1 MAIVHPLPRAADGHR
16 RLRLDSPVD
25 QHHVGELDVS
35 TKDEVDNAITHAQAA
50 QTAWAARPVKER
62 ADIVRGAVDQLVARR
77 DEIIDTLQAETGKP
91 RAEALAI
98 EIVPA
103 CDFLNHWSSRA
114 HKVLRDERR
123 KVHGYIRPLK
133 KLRIHYQP
141 LGVVG
146 VITPWNAPFVLS
158 LNPVAQALLAGNAV
172 ILKPSE
178 MTPRSAEWAVRILH
192 AAGVPEDL
200 VQVVHG
206 DGETGAAL
214 VEGQV
219 DKISFTGSVGTG
231 RTIATRCAERL
242 IPSTMELGG
251 KDAMIVCAD
260 ADLERAANGAV
271 YLSMFNTGQVCLSVE
286 RIYVVDEIA
295 DEFTRLVREKAAA
308 VTYGAGDTDMG
319 PLFSDRQIDVVVQ
332 HVADAKGKGAEIAV
346 GGSRGSDEGLYFQ
359 PTVIVGAAH
368 EMDVMKEE
376 TFGPVAAIMRV
387 RDEDEAVHRANDS
400 NYGLG
405 GSVFTKDVKKAQRI
419 AARLKTGS
427 VMHNDATVIYGVT
440 EAPFGGRKDS
450 GLGQINGPDSLRGFT
465 HPQPLL
471 LNRWPLKKESLW
483 YPYTDKVVRNL
494 ESIVRYGFGNRIMR
508 RFMS

>member
-1 MAIVHPLPRAADGHR
+1 MAIAHPHPDASDGHR

-25 QHHVGELDVS
+25 QHSLGELDIS
-35 TKDEVDNAITHAQAA
+35 TAEEVRGALARARAAQA
-50 QTAWAARPVKER
+50 AWAARPVRER
-62 ADIVRGAVDQLVARR
+62 AAIVRGAVDELVAHRE
-77 DEIIDTLQAETGKP
+77 EIISTLRSETGKP
-91 RAEALAI
+91 RAEALGI

-114 HKVLRDERR
+114 PRTLRDERR
-123 KVHGYIRPLK
+123 RVHGYIRPLK

-172 ILKPSE
+172 VLKPSE
-178 MTPRSAEWAVRILH
+178 KTPRSAEWAVRILH

-200 VQVVHG
+200 LQLVHG

-219 DKISFTGSVGTG
+219 DKVSFTGSVSTG
-231 RTIATRCAERL
+231 RAIAARCAQRL
-242 IPSTMELGG
+242 IPNTLELGG
-251 KDAMIVCAD
+251 KDAMIICAD

-286 RIYVVDEIA
+286 RIYVVEEVA
-295 DEFTRLVREKAAA
+295 EEFTRLVREKAAA
-308 VTYGAGDTDMG
+308 VTCGVGDTDMG
-319 PLFSDRQIDVVVQ
+319 PLFADRQIDVVHR
-332 HVADAKGKGAEIAV
+332 HVEDARERGAAIAV
-346 GGSRGSDEGLYFQ
+346 GGSRGPGAGLYYR
-359 PTVIVGAAH
+359 PTVITGAEQDMA
-368 EMDVMKEE
+368 VMREE

-387 RDEDEAVHRANDS
+387 ADEDEAVRRANDS
-400 NYGLG
+400 DYGLG
-405 GSVFTKDVKKAQRI
+405 GSVFTRDATKARRI
-419 AARLKTGS
+419 AARLVTGS
-427 VMHNDATVIYGVT
+427 VTHNDAAVIYGVA

-450 GLGQINGPDSLRGFT
+450 GVGQINGTDSLRGFT

-471 LNRWPLKKESLW
+471 LNRWPLKKESIW

-494 ESIVRYGFGNRIMR
+494 EGMVRYGFGSRIMR
-508 RFMS
+508 RLLS

>member
-1 MAIVHPLPRAADGHR
+1 MAIVHPLPSAADGHR

-25 QHHVGELDVS
+25 QHCLGELDVS
-35 TKDEVDNAITHAQAA
+35 TKDEVDGALARARAAQA
-50 QTAWAARPVKER
+50 AWAARPVKER
-62 ADIVRGAVDQLVARR
+62 ANIVRAAVDELVSRR
-77 DEIIDTLQAETGKP
+77 EDIISTLRAETGKP

-103 CDFLNHWSSRA
+103 CDFLNHWSARA
-114 HKVLRDERR
+114 HGVLRDERR

-172 ILKPSE
+172 VLKPSE

-200 VQVVHG
+200 LQIVHG

-214 VEGQV
+214 VEGRV

-231 RTIATRCAERL
+231 RSIAARCAQRL
-242 IPSTMELGG
+242 LPNTLELGG

-286 RIYVVDEIA
+286 RIYVVDEVA

-308 VTYGAGDTDMG
+308 VTYGDGNVDMG
-319 PLFSDRQIDVVVQ
+319 PLFSDRQIDVVAR
-332 HVADAKGKGAEIAV
+332 HVADAENRGASVVV
-346 GGSRGSDEGLYFQ
+346 GGSRGPGEGLYFQ
-359 PTVIVGAAH
+359 PTVITGAAQD
-368 EMDVMKEE
+368 MDVMREE

-387 RDEDEAVHRANDS
+387 RDEDEAIRRANDS

-405 GSVFTKDVKKAQRI
+405 GSVFTKDSKKVRRI
-419 AARLKTGS
+419 AARLTTGS
-427 VMHNDATVIYGVT
+427 VMHNDAAVIYGVT

-450 GLGQINGPDSLRGFT
+450 GVGQINGTDSLRGFT
-465 HPQPLL
+465 HAQPLL
-471 LNRWPLKKESLW
+471 LNRWPLKKESVW
-483 YPYTDKVVRNL
+483 YPYTEKSVGNL
-494 ESIVRYGFGNRIMR
+494 EQMVRHGFGNRILR

>member
-1 MAIVHPLPRAADGHR
+1 MAIVHPLPTAADGRR

-25 QHHVGELDVS
+25 QHSLGELDVS
-35 TKDEVDNAITHAQAA
+35 TKDEVDDAILRARAA
-50 QTAWAARPVKER
+50 QSAWAARPIKER
-62 ADIVRGAVDQLVARR
+62 AAIVRSAVDELVARR
-77 DEIIDTLQAETGKP
+77 NEIIETLQSETGKP
-91 RAEALAI
+91 RAEALAV

-114 HKVLRDERR
+114 PRSLRDERR

-158 LNPVAQALLAGNAV
+158 LNPVAQALLAGNGV
-172 ILKPSE
+172 VLKPSE
-178 MTPRSAEWAVRILH
+178 MTPRSAESAVRILH

-231 RTIATRCAERL
+231 RKIAARCAERL
-242 IPSTMELGG
+242 VPSVMELGG

-286 RIYVVDEIA
+286 RIYVADEVA

-308 VTYGAGDTDMG
+308 VTYGEGNTDMG
-319 PLFSDRQIDVVVQ
+319 PLFSDRQIDVVAR
-332 HVADAKGKGAEIAV
+332 HVADATDKGAEVVV
-346 GGSRGSDEGLYFQ
+346 GGSRESGKGLYFQ
-359 PTVIVGAAH
+359 PTVIVGAAP
-368 EMDVMKEE
+368 EMDIMKEE

-387 RDEDEAVHRANDS
+387 RNEEEAIRRANES
-400 NYGLG
+400 SYGLG
-405 GSVFTKDVKKAQRI
+405 GSVFTKDANKARRI
-419 AARLKTGS
+419 ATRLTTGS
-427 VMHNDATVIYGVT
+427 VMHNDATVIYGVA

-450 GLGQINGPDSLRGFT
+450 GLGQINGVDSLRGFT
-465 HPQPLL
+465 HAQPLL
-471 LNRWPLKKESLW
+471 LNRWAQKKESLW
-483 YPYTDKVVRNL
+483 YPYTDKDVRNL
-494 ESIVRYGFGNRIMR
+494 DSMVRFAFGNRILR

>member
-1 MAIVHPLPRAADGHR
+1 MAIATPLPQAADGRR

-25 QHHVGELDVS
+25 QQCVGELDVS
-35 TKDEVDNAITHAQAA
+35 TKDEVDDALTRARAA
-50 QTAWAARPVKER
+50 QVAWAARPIQER
-62 ADIVRGAVDQLVARR
+62 ADIVRSAVDELVARR
-77 DEIIDTLQAETGKP
+77 EEIISTLQAETGKP
-91 RAEALAI
+91 KAEALAI

-158 LNPVAQALLAGNAV
+158 LNPVVQALLAGNAV
-172 ILKPSE
+172 VLKPSE
-178 MTPRSAEWAVRILH
+178 MTPRSAEWAAHVLH

-200 VQVVHG
+200 LQVVHG
-206 DGETGAAL
+206 DGETGSAL
-214 VEGQV
+214 VDGQV
-219 DKISFTGSVGTG
+219 DKISFTGSVSTG
-231 RTIATRCAERL
+231 RAIAARCAHRL
-242 IPSTMELGG
+242 IPNTLELGG

-286 RIYVVDEIA
+286 RIYVVDEVA

-308 VTYGAGDTDMG
+308 VSYGTGGRDMG
-319 PLFSDRQIDVVVQ
+319 PLFSDRQIDVLTQ
-332 HVADAKGKGAEIAV
+332 HVQDAKDRGASVVV
-346 GGSRGSDEGLYFQ
+346 GGERASGEGLHYQ
-359 PTVIVGAAH
+359 PTVITEATQD
-368 EMDVMKEE
+368 MSIMREE
-376 TFGPVAAIMRV
+376 TFGPVAAIARV
-387 RDEDEAVHRANDS
+387 RDEDEAVRRANDS
-400 NYGLG
+400 DYGLG
-405 GSVFTKDVKKAQRI
+405 GSVFTKDPKKAERI
-419 AARLKTGS
+419 AARLTTGS
-427 VMHNDATVIYGVT
+427 VMHNDAAVIYGVA

-450 GLGQINGPDSLRGFT
+450 GVGQINGTDSLRGFT

-471 LNRWPLKKESLW
+471 LNRWPQKKESLW

-494 ESIVRYGFGNRIMR
+494 EYMVRYAFGNRIVR
-508 RFMS
+508 KFLS